1 MLSERVSGATPLSSH
16 LTFCWNKTISDDL
29 SKFTLRGFLALCCLV
44 LQKSGE
50 CVLAR
55 AANLFTVFV
64 MNKLFYVSLF
74 KLLSGGLHNEG
85 SHTGKVSNK
94 EAGRVI
100 MAIVAHPDDELLMG
114 TLLSHYATRGVKVH
128 IVIATNGALGQTD
141 FYKVP
146 EDKTLVE
153 IRRDEM
159 SCSCNA
165 LGLEKPILL
174 GLPDQLLASEGKL
187 QSQIDLLRY
196 KIDSLFQFYQPDA
209 VLTFG
214 AAGMTGHPDHRLI
227 GNIVTEVFESRSWP
241 WKPKLFYP
249 ALPTGSI
256 NEKSWATYLTVDSS
270 HHTVHISLDSID
282 YVRLGQAYQCHK
294 SQYRES
300 VRIKLPIF
308 MKSVQ
313 KGQVMLRPFSSTEP
327 LKNSLF

>member
-1 MLSERVSGATPLSSH
+1 MSTRLPGATNF
-16 LTFCWNKTISDDL
+16 LT
-29 SKFTLRGFLALCCLV
+29 V
-44 LQKSGE
+44 LG
-50 CVLAR
+50 
-55 AANLFTVFV
+55 
-64 MNKLFYVSLF
+64 MNKLFYVSLLA
-74 KLLSGGLHNEG
+74 LLSAGLCGKN
-85 SHTGKVSNK
+85 SHTGKATNN
-94 EAGRVI
+94 EAGHTI
-100 MAIVAHPDDELLMG
+100 MAVVAHPDDELLMG
-114 TLLSHYATRGVKVH
+114 ALLSHYAARGVKVH
-128 IVIATNGALGQTD
+128 VVVATNGALGQTD

-146 EDKTLVE
+146 EGKTLAE

-159 SCSCNA
+159 SCSGNV
-165 LGLEKPILL
+165 LGLEKPIWL
-174 GLPDQLLASEGKL
+174 GLPDQLLATEGKL

-196 KIDSLFQFYQPDA
+196 KIDSLFQLYKPHA

-270 HHTVHISLDSID
+270 HLTVRIGLDSID
-282 YVRLGQAYQCHK
+282 YVKLGQAYQCHK

-308 MKSVQ
+308 MKSVH

>member
-1 MLSERVSGATPLSSH
+1 
-16 LTFCWNKTISDDL
+16 
-29 SKFTLRGFLALCCLV
+29 
-44 LQKSGE
+44 
-50 CVLAR
+50 
-55 AANLFTVFV
+55 

-74 KLLSGGLHNEG
+74 ALLSAGFYNNG
-85 SHTGKVSNK
+85 SHTAKAVAK
-94 EAGRVI
+94 ESGSVI
-100 MAIVAHPDDELLMG
+100 LAVVAHPDDELLMG
-114 TLLSHYATRGVKVH
+114 ALLSHYATRGVKVH
-128 IVIATNGALGQTD
+128 VVVATNGALGQTD

-146 EDKTLVE
+146 EGKTLVE
-153 IRRDEM
+153 IRRGEM
-159 SCSCNA
+159 YCSSNV

-196 KIDSLFQFYQPDA
+196 KIDSLFRFYQPNA

-214 AAGMTGHPDHRLI
+214 TAGMTGHPDHRLI
-227 GNIVTEVFESRSWP
+227 GNVVTEVFESKSWS

-256 NEKSWATYLTVDSS
+256 NEQSWATYLTVDSS
-270 HHTVHISLDSID
+270 HLTVRIRLDSID
-282 YVRLGQAYQCHK
+282 YIRLGQAYQCHK

-313 KGQVMLRPFSSTEP
+313 KGQVLLRPFSSAEP

>member
-1 MLSERVSGATPLSSH
+1 M
-16 LTFCWNKTISDDL
+16 
-29 SKFTLRGFLALCCLV
+29 
-44 LQKSGE
+44 
-50 CVLAR
+50 
-55 AANLFTVFV
+55 
-64 MNKLFYVSLF
+64 
-74 KLLSGGLHNEG
+74 LLSASLYNQDNHTAKVIKEG
-85 SHTGKVSNK
+85 SGNVL
-94 EAGRVI
+94 
-100 MAIVAHPDDELLMG
+100 MAVVAHPDDELLMG
-114 TLLSHYATRGVKVH
+114 ALLSHYAAKGVKVH
-128 IVIATNGALGQTD
+128 VVVATNGALGQTD
-141 FYKVP
+141 FYSVP
-146 EDKTLVE
+146 EGKTLVE
-153 IRRDEM
+153 IRQGET
-159 SCSCNA
+159 SCSSNA

-196 KIDSLFQFYQPDA
+196 KIDSLFRVYQPNA

-227 GNIVTEVFESRSWP
+227 GNIVTEVFESKSWS

-249 ALPTGSI
+249 AFPTGSI
-256 NEKSWATYLTVDSS
+256 NEHSWATYLTVDSS
-270 HHTVHISLDSID
+270 HLTVRIGLDSID

-313 KGQVMLRPFSSTEP
+313 QGQVLLRPFSSTES

>member
-1 MLSERVSGATPLSSH
+1 
-16 LTFCWNKTISDDL
+16 
-29 SKFTLRGFLALCCLV
+29 
-44 LQKSGE
+44 
-50 CVLAR
+50 
-55 AANLFTVFV
+55 
-64 MNKLFYVSLF
+64 MNKLFYLSLF
-74 KLLSGGLHNEG
+74 ALLSAGFCNKS
-85 SHTGKVSNK
+85 SHTEKTMNRESGH
-94 EAGRVI
+94 VI
-100 MAIVAHPDDELLMG
+100 MAVVAHPDDELLMG
-114 TLLSHYATRGVKVH
+114 ALLSHYASRGVKVH
-128 IVIATNGALGQTD
+128 VVVATNGALGQTD

-146 EDKTLVE
+146 DGKTLVE
-153 IRRDEM
+153 IRRDET
-159 SCSCNA
+159 SCSSNV

-187 QSQIDLLRY
+187 QGQIDLLRY
-196 KIDSLFQFYQPDA
+196 KIDSLFQFYRPNA

-227 GNIVTEVFESRSWP
+227 GNIVTEVFESKSWS

-256 NEKSWATYLTVDSS
+256 NDKSWATYLTVDSS
-270 HHTVHISLDSID
+270 HLSVRIGLDSVD

-313 KGQVMLRPFSSTEP
+313 KGQALLRPFSSTEP

>member
-1 MLSERVSGATPLSSH
+1 
-16 LTFCWNKTISDDL
+16 
-29 SKFTLRGFLALCCLV
+29 
-44 LQKSGE
+44 
-50 CVLAR
+50 
-55 AANLFTVFV
+55 

-74 KLLSGGLHNEG
+74 ALLSAGFCNKS
-85 SHTGKVSNK
+85 SHPGKAKSK
-94 EAGRVI
+94 ESGHVI
-100 MAIVAHPDDELLMG
+100 MAVVAHPDDELLMG
-114 TLLSHYATRGVKVH
+114 TLLSHYAARGVKVQT
-128 IVIATNGALGQTD
+128 VVGTNGALGQTD

-146 EDKTLVE
+146 EGKTLAEV
-153 IRRDEM
+153 RQDEM
-159 SCSCNA
+159 FCSSNA

-187 QSQIDLLRY
+187 QSQIDLLRH
-196 KIDSLFQFYQPDA
+196 KIDSLFQIYQPDA

-227 GNIVTEVFESRSWP
+227 GNIVTEVFESRSRP

-270 HHTVHISLDSID
+270 LLTVRISLDSID
-282 YVRLGQAYQCHK
+282 YVKLSHAYQCHK

-313 KGQVMLRPFSSTEP
+313 KGQVLLRPFSSAEP

>member
-1 MLSERVSGATPLSSH
+1 
-16 LTFCWNKTISDDL
+16 
-29 SKFTLRGFLALCCLV
+29 
-44 LQKSGE
+44 
-50 CVLAR
+50 
-55 AANLFTVFV
+55 

-74 KLLSGGLHNEG
+74 ALLNTGFYNKSG
-85 SHTGKVSNK
+85 HTGKAINK
-94 EAGRVI
+94 EAGHVI
-100 MAIVAHPDDELLMG
+100 MVVVAHPDDELLMG
-114 TLLSHYATRGVKVH
+114 ALLSHYAARGVKVH
-128 IVIATNGALGQTD
+128 VVVATNGALGQTD

-146 EDKTLVE
+146 EGKTLVG

-159 SCSCNA
+159 SCSSSV
-165 LGLEKPILL
+165 LGLEKPIWL
-174 GLPDQLLASEGKL
+174 GLPDQLSASEGKL

-196 KIDSLFQFYQPDA
+196 KIDSLFQFYQPNA

-227 GNIVTEVFESRSWP
+227 GNIVTEVFESRSWA

-270 HHTVHISLDSID
+270 HLTVRVSLDSID
-282 YVRLGQAYQCHK
+282 YARLGQAYQCHK

-300 VRIKLPIF
+300 VRIKLPMF

-313 KGQVMLRPFSSTEP
+313 KGQAMLCPFSSTGP
-327 LKNSLF
+327 LKKSLF